1 MNIYPKT
8 SVNFEGLDK
17 LRDYVEKYK
26 GIELQFFDENG
37 IMGQIDIKTPI
48 EKLMEK
54 VPSIK
59 EITIHPPLCNYNIEN
74 IMFKD
79 INIIKEQLNT
89 VVELSKKYNIKINLL
104 YHTEWNFIMHKA
116 LTIDKIKDLLK
127 IIEGENVTLLLE
139 NVYMFDEKECTV
151 FKLAEYINHPNLKVC
166 FDICHMY
173 CKANIYKTNIENFAR
188 KYLDPEICKKYIYQV
203 HFSYTVNNDGY
214 IDRKT
219 HGRGHS
225 NIEDLKYDLDLLKR
239 YNMGKCNYITEVSED
254 NYNLRVDQLKELDML
269 EELNNG
275 GIK

>member
-17 LRDYVEKYK
+17 LIGYVEKYK

-37 IMGQIDIKTPI
+37 IMEQIDIKTPV
-48 EKLMEK
+48 EKLLER

-59 EITIHPPLCNYNIEN
+59 EITIHPPLCNYDIEHV
-74 IMFKD
+74 IFKD
-79 INIIKEQLNT
+79 ISIIEEQLRVC
-89 VVELSKKYNIKINLL
+89 VVLARKYNIKINLL
-104 YHTEWNFIMHKA
+104 YHTQIDFIKHKA

-139 NVYMFDEKECTV
+139 NLFMFDEQECTV

-173 CKANIYKTNIENFAR
+173 CKANIYKTDIESFAK
-188 KYLDPEICKKYIYQV
+188 KYLSPEICKKYIYQV
-203 HFSYTVNNDGY
+203 HFSHTLNNDGY

-219 HGRGHS
+219 HGRVHD
-225 NIEDLKYDLDLLKR
+225 NIEELEYDLNLLTK
-239 YNMGKCNYITEVSED
+239 YGMDKCNYITEVSED

-269 EELNNG
+269 E
-275 GIK
+275 KACQQ